1 MPAKKLYEL
10 LYSRTCSRQNRQY
23 SLARSRP
30 FGARWVAGASQRGHS
45 QGGSSARSLRS
56 WSGLTL
62 MRSNSGEFGFI
73 VFDYAAAAR
82 EPARLDR
89 GQMGAA
95 PWLPA
100 APSRSYFAHDLIR
113 KSVSTFRDHAL
124 SHTSWLCTI
133 LLRQS

>member
-23 SLARSRP
+23 SLALRRP

-62 MRSNSGEFGFI
+62 MRSNSGEFVFI
-73 VFDYAAAAR
+73 GFDYAAAAM

-89 GQMGAA
+89 AQMRATVLLTV
-95 PWLPA
+95 P
-100 APSRSYFAHDLIR
+100 PSHR
-113 KSVSTFRDHAL
+113 
-124 SHTSWLCTI
+124 
-133 LLRQS
+133 